1 MKLLQTKPKATTSP
15 SSDCKIAVNRSLSCK
30 NGFTMLIESKVSQV
44 LTRINF
50 QQCRMLDK

>member
-30 NGFTMLIESKVSQV
+30 NGFTMLSESKVNQV
-44 LTRINF
+44 LAAIHVE
-50 QQCRMLDK
+50 QCRILDK